1 MDNPLSP
8 QIRPLPRHSGF
19 TLIEL
24 MITVAIIGILAAVA
38 IPSYRDY
45 VMTSRRAD
53 AVNALGAA
61 STLQERYRVNNS
73 SYGTATQAGIA
84 GTSPEGY
91 YTITVTAN
99 SATGYTLSAA
109 ATSKGSQNS
118 DTTCATITLNQA
130 GTFSPAVCA
139 KR

>member
-1 MDNPLSP
+1 MNNTLPSKICPLAGH
-8 QIRPLPRHSGF
+8 RGF

-38 IPSYRDY
+38 IPNYTDY
-45 VMTSRRAD
+45 VRTSRRAD
-53 AVNALGAA
+53 AINALSAA
-61 STLQERYRVNNS
+61 STLQEKYRVNNS
-73 SYGTATQAGIA
+73 TYGTAVQAGIS
-84 GTSPEGY
+84 GTSPDGY

-109 ATSKGSQNS
+109 PTTKGSQNLDS
-118 DTTCATITLNQA
+118 TCSPITLNQA
-130 GTFSPAVCA
+130 GTFSPAACA